1 MIENV
6 FYDKQRKRKNKG
18 NFKLIYRLRLG
29 ISRVLM
35 RSVAMGLTLNSG
47 VVNCRRFEPP
57 PTFRFRIG
65 VVVAV
70 ALALADFFCNIFNSI
85 KSFVLDAMP
94 TAMADADDGADA
106 LAPEFVFIA
115 IAY

>member
-1 MIENV
+1 MKKFLVADRHRE
-6 FYDKQRKRKNKG
+6 RNKES
-18 NFKLIYRLRLG
+18 IYRLRLG

-70 ALALADFFCNIFNSI
+70 ALTMAGFFCSMFNSI
-85 KSFVLDAMP
+85 RSFVLDATP
-94 TAMADADDGADA
+94 AAMADADDDDGVDA
-106 LAPEFVFIA
+106 LAPELVFIA
-115 IAY
+115 MAC